1 MIELKQVE
9 LLRGHKCLLQDANL
23 RLHHGDKLALVG
35 ANGSGKTSLFKLLL
49 GELSADSGSVALP
62 ADWRIAH
69 MKQELVGSDVS
80 ALDYVLDGH
89 QALRQVEAK
98 MNQSE
103 GEALAHWMS
112 EYEALGGYSIRS
124 EAEKLLLGLGF
135 QVEQLQKTV
144 SDFSGGWQMRL
155 NLARTLLTPSE
166 CLLLDEPTN
175 HLDVD
180 ACYQLER
187 WLNEY
192 QGTLL
197 LISHDRDFIDAC
209 CQGVVHLHQ
218 QQLQRY
224 NGNYSAFERQRAER
238 LAQQQQAYEK
248 QQREKAHM
256 QKFVDRFR
264 AKATKA
270 KQAQSR
276 LKAMDRMTELAPA
289 HIDSPFKF
297 EFYEPKEQCDP
308 LLSLKKANLGY
319 DSPVL
324 NQVSMQLHPGSR
336 MALLGANGR
345 GKSTLL
351 KSLAG
356 ELPLLAGERQPGTKL
371 QLGFFNQHQMEA
383 LDLNASPL
391 VQIQRLSPDAREQD
405 IRNFLGGF
413 NIKGDMATGDCHHF
427 SGGEKARLALAL
439 IVWQKPNLLL
449 LDEPTNH
456 LDLDMCHALT
466 VAVQAFSGALILVS
480 HDRHLIRNTV
490 DELML
495 VDEGKVRPFD
505 GDLDDYRQWLL
516 QDKRQQNQDGQAQA
530 GSGDKKEQRRAA
542 AAKRAETAPLRKA
555 LKQAENEMD
564 KLEQAC
570 RDIETE
576 LNDSGLYE
584 AAQKD
589 RLQSLLQRQG
599 ELRKQLEDTE
609 QRWLEAQEALEEAES
624 AA

>member
-1 MIELKQVE
+1 M
-9 LLRGHKCLLQDANL
+9 
-23 RLHHGDKLALVG
+23 
-35 ANGSGKTSLFKLLL
+35 
-49 GELSADSGSVALP
+49 
-62 ADWRIAH
+62 
-69 MKQELVGSDVS
+69 
-80 ALDYVLDGH
+80 
-89 QALRQVEAK
+89 
-98 MNQSE
+98 
-103 GEALAHWMS
+103 
-112 EYEALGGYSIRS
+112 
-124 EAEKLLLGLGF
+124 
-135 QVEQLQKTV
+135 
-144 SDFSGGWQMRL
+144 
-155 NLARTLLTPSE
+155 
-166 CLLLDEPTN
+166 
-175 HLDVD
+175 
-180 ACYQLER
+180 
-187 WLNEY
+187 
-192 QGTLL
+192 
-197 LISHDRDFIDAC
+197 
-209 CQGVVHLHQ
+209 
-218 QQLQRY
+218 
-224 NGNYSAFERQRAER
+224 
-238 LAQQQQAYEK
+238 
-248 QQREKAHM
+248 
-256 QKFVDRFR
+256 
-264 AKATKA
+264 
-270 KQAQSR
+270 
-276 LKAMDRMTELAPA
+276 
-289 HIDSPFKF
+289 
-297 EFYEPKEQCDP
+297 
-308 LLSLKKANLGY
+308 
-319 DSPVL
+319 
-324 NQVSMQLHPGSR
+324 
-336 MALLGANGR
+336 
-345 GKSTLL
+345 
-351 KSLAG
+351 
-356 ELPLLAGERQPGTKL
+356 
-371 QLGFFNQHQMEA
+371 
-383 LDLNASPL
+383 
-391 VQIQRLSPDAREQD
+391 QIQRLSPDAREQD